1 MEQATILKIFLASPG
16 DVKSERD
23 LIFALKDDLD
33 HIIGKPNRIRFE
45 FVNWERNAYPGIGKD
60 AQDVINQNIKDDYN
74 IFIGIFWQRFGT
86 PTNRAESGTKEE
98 YDRAY
103 KKFESNPNSTHIM
116 LYFKTAPPDNI
127 YDLDYGQF
135 EKVKKFKNDIQVQGV
150 LYWEFNKTDE
160 LKNLLFLHLSS
171 LVRDKFIVG
180 NTTSNLPSKKEKV
193 EELDKYEL
201 LAQEVDEGGQLI
213 SVEGILELV
222 EQTTDSMNRLPYISE
237 NIVTIIEFIGSK
249 FTDKTKQINAVNNI
263 KDDRLR
269 LKKSTQIVNSL
280 SVDLDKF
287 SDDLNEL
294 LPDFRNNLNTA
305 IESYTKLLLSAS
317 ESSFFVEEVENQ
329 MKTVVPELY
338 NSIDEAL
345 VGIAGFLQVFR
356 DLPSMTSKF
365 GNSKRRSE
373 ISTNEL
379 FKEFISAK
387 KVMRQLMDENWR

>member
-16 DVKSERD
+16 DVKPERD
-23 LIFALKDDLD
+23 LVFALKDDLD
-33 HIIGKPNRIRFE
+33 HLIGKPNRIRFE
-45 FVNWERNAYPGIGKD
+45 FVNWERNAYPGIGED

-74 IFIGIFWQRFGT
+74 VFIGIFWQRFGT

-98 YDRAY
+98 FDRAFE
-103 KKFESNPNSTHIM
+103 KFQSNPDSTHIM

-127 YDLDYGQF
+127 YDLDYEQF
-135 EKVKKFKNDIQVQGV
+135 EKVKKFKKDIQAQGV
-150 LYWEFNKTDE
+150 LYWEYNKTEE

-171 LVRDKFIVG
+171 LVRDKFTIATT
-180 NTTSNLPSKKEKV
+180 NTNLPSKKV
-193 EELDKYEL
+193 EEEGLDKYEL
-201 LAQEVDEGGQLI
+201 LAQEVDEGEKSI
-213 SVEGILELV
+213 SIEGIFELV
-222 EQTTDSMNRLPYISE
+222 EQTSDSMNRLPYISE
-237 NIVTIIEFIGSK
+237 NIVGIIEFIGSK
-249 FTDKTKQINAVNNI
+249 FTDKTKQINAMNNI

-269 LKKSTQIVNSL
+269 LKKATQIVNSL

-287 SDDLNEL
+287 SDDLSEL
-294 LPDFRNNLNTA
+294 LPEFRENLNTA

-317 ESSFFVEEVENQ
+317 ESSLFVGEVEEQ

-345 VGIAGFLQVFR
+345 VGIAEFLQVLR
-356 DLPSMTSKF
+356 GLPSMTSKF

-373 ISTNEL
+373 LSTNEL

-387 KVMRQLMDENWR
+387 KIMRQLMDENWR

>member
-16 DVKSERD
+16 DVKPERD
-23 LIFALKDDLD
+23 IVFALKDDLD
-33 HIIGKPNRIRFE
+33 HLIGKPNRIRFE
-45 FVNWERNAYPGIGKD
+45 FVNWERNAYPGIGDD

-86 PTNRAESGTKEE
+86 QTNRAESGTKEE
-98 YDRAY
+98 FDRAY
-103 KKFESNPNSTHIM
+103 KKFQSNPNSTHIM

-127 YDLDYGQF
+127 YDLDYEQF
-135 EKVKKFKNDIQVQGV
+135 EKVKKFKKDIHSQGV
-150 LYWEFNKTDE
+150 LYWEYNKTEE
-160 LKNLLFLHLSS
+160 LKNSLFLHLSS
-171 LVRDKFIVG
+171 LVRDKFTIS
-180 NTTSNLPSKKEKV
+180 TTNKNLPLKKE
-193 EELDKYEL
+193 EEIGLDKYEL
-201 LAQEVDEGGQLI
+201 LAQEVDERGQLI
-213 SVEGILELV
+213 SIEGILELV
-222 EQTTDSMNRLPYISE
+222 EQTSDSMNRLPYISE
-237 NIVTIIEFIGSK
+237 NITGIIEFIGSK
-249 FTDKTKQINAVNNI
+249 FTEKTKQINAVKNI

-269 LKKSTQIVNSL
+269 LKKTTQIINSL
-280 SVDLDKF
+280 SIDLDKF

-294 LPDFRNNLNTA
+294 LPDFKENLNTA

-317 ESSFFVEEVENQ
+317 ESSLFVEEAEKQ

-345 VGIAGFLQVFR
+345 VGIADFLQVLR

-387 KVMRQLMDENWR
+387 KVMKQLIENWR